1 MAANTELILLEDVE
15 DLGRAG
21 ETVMVAAGF
30 ARNYLLPKG
39 LAAKVTPGARRR
51 LAARIERIEA
61 QRQSDLEAAQALAA
75 KLAETELTLP
85 MQAGDDGR
93 LFGSVNPHIVAE
105 KLAEA
110 GLEVEPRRI
119 RIKEPIKELGVFN
132 LDLHLHTE
140 VDATLKVWVV
150 RA

>member
-21 ETVMVAAGF
+21 ETVTVTAGY
-30 ARNYLLPKG
+30 ARNFLLPKG

-51 LAARIERIEA
+51 LAAHIERIEIK
-61 QRQSDLEAAQALAA
+61 RQTDLVAARTLAA

-93 LFGSVNPHIVAE
+93 LFGSVTPHLVAE
-105 KLAEA
+105 KLVES
-110 GLEVEPRRI
+110 GITLEPRRI
-119 RIKEPIKELGVFN
+119 RIKEPIKELGVFE
-132 LDLHLHTE
+132 LGIHLHAE